1 MSLLCKVN
9 LCSIKCPLYTVG
21 ERLGENR
28 IFGFPQKYHV
38 KTTQDSTQ
46 MTFGCLP
53 LCKGRHLIG
62 HSFTLEWNVSQNL
75 YLMFGLGKEGGSNL
89 KLM

>member
-1 MSLLCKVN
+1 MNNEVIFLYVLQAISGVIGLLMAYMVLKYLNHKALGMQTKVN

-46 MTFGCLP
+46 MTFGCQ
-53 LCKGRHLIG
+53 I
-62 HSFTLEWNVSQNL
+62 
-75 YLMFGLGKEGGSNL
+75 
-89 KLM
+89 